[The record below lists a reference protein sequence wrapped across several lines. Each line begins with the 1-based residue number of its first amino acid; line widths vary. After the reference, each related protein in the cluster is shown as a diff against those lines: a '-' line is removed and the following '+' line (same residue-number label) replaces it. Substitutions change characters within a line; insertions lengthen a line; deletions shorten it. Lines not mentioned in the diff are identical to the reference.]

1 MQRYKTNEIEELKTF
16 EDFANESK
24 LSAHKVE
31 IRAGCRLLRF
41 SADNLWNLFKFYTYE
56 EYIHTPCSNKERKNT
71 DEKSE
76 LSF

>member
-31 IRAGCRLLRF
+31 IRAGCQLLSF
-41 SADNLWNLFKFYTYE
+41 SAEKFV
-56 EYIHTPCSNKERKNT
+56 ERI
-71 DEKSE
+71 
-76 LSF
+76 